1 MRGCLVFFYVG
12 TESALSLQGG
22 LVGRWLDGLLQCC
35 FFLNEEE
42 DMIIYNSLLAKTFLN
57 RKKRHYFMIFGCCF
71 TRFKYLEVW
80 EDMELRIHARQYT
93 ECFFLALL
101 PALVLSVWLSWWWM
115 LLAFMSYHLLY
126 WLERWFGHHSS
137 FDWEALE
144 HCSDALYLRKRKS
157 RAWMKWYGKKSLP
170 PSEWEDD

>member
-1 MRGCLVFFYVG
+1 MSGLKALCRYKVG
-12 TESALSLQGG
+12 LSAGSWMVLCN
-22 LVGRWLDGLLQCC
+22 VA
-35 FFLNEEE
+35 FLNEEE

-71 TRFKYLEVW
+71 TRFKYLEGW
-80 EDMELRIHARQYT
+80 EEMELQIHARQYT

-101 PALVLSVWLSWWWM
+101 PALALSVWLSWWWM